1 MPLTSVNKGQVNGHL
16 PNSWWLI
23 TVWNINASF
32 AISGGDG
39 KTCIFLLWL
48 ILSEMITWRRKIAI
62 SSISD
67 VRTATCTTKGSRCV
81 CTWSKWTMAV
91 VSTAGALVNIYK
103 KGTTQVSVIITCI
116 TVFCC
121 CFFFFW
127 QGGNKLNGINYL
139 MLDERKKWSQ
149 VWIDIVVL
157 IRQKKIALT
166 YILRPCASCQP
177 GPSCSQKI
185 HNPIQW
191 ITQLIPNTY
200 LLNSD
205 LSVG

>member
-103 KGTTQVSVIITCI
+103 KGTTQVSVITTCI
-116 TVFCC
+116 TVFFF

-127 QGGNKLNGINYL
+127 QGGNKLNRINNL
-139 MLDERKKWSQ
+139 MLDERKKM
-149 VWIDIVVL
+149 ITGL
-157 IRQKKIALT
+157 NRYCCTYKTEKNRT
-166 YILRPCASCQP
+166 YIHITTLRILPTWP
-177 GPSCSQKI
+177 
-185 HNPIQW
+185 
-191 ITQLIPNTY
+191 QLQSKDT
-200 LLNSD
+200 
-205 LSVG
+205 